1 MFLLWCS
8 YVLVMSRMFDTTL
21 WSESHVC
28 SRSHVYG
35 MDWKAGYKSPRDVRL
50 ECWSGFGLSNGSVVR
65 QITTKSAYGLRQIA
79 ESDRF
84 ATDCM
89 AVNMLR
95 HDVFL
100 VLSPPPQ
107 IYNRSTLFSSRHTI
121 ESIVL
126 RLLIGGFVFCTFH
139 SKIML
144 LFKKRP
150 LQISI

>member
-1 MFLLWCS
+1 MALL
-8 YVLVMSRMFDTTL
+8 F
-21 WSESHVC
+21 
-28 SRSHVYG
+28 
-35 MDWKAGYKSPRDVRL
+35 
-50 ECWSGFGLSNGSVVR
+50 NR
-65 QITTKSAYGLRQIA
+65 QMTTKSAYGLRQIA

-84 ATDCM
+84 ATDWLRICSLRSRRLEVVGERENGR
-89 AVNMLR
+89 ARGRHARGEGAPLPLPSRVSFSRTRFFLGPLLPR

-107 IYNRSTLFSSRHTI
+107 IYNQSTLFSSRHTI

-139 SKIML
+139 SKIIL

>member
-8 YVLVMSRMFDTTL
+8 HVLVMSRMFDTTL

-28 SRSHVYG
+28 SKSHVYG
-35 MDWKAGYKSPRDVRL
+35 MDWKAGYRSPRDFRL

-65 QITTKSAYGLRQIA
+65 QMTTKSAYGLRQIA

-84 ATDCM
+84 VTDWLWICWGM
-89 AVNMLR
+89 
-95 HDVFL
+95 

-107 IYNRSTLFSSRHTI
+107 IYNRSTLFSSRHAI

-139 SKIML
+139 SKIIL